1 LEVKTRPDCAFAVG
15 SLARFSSNHDSSRI
29 EAVNELYLYH
39 TRNHAITYY
48 KDCNAMP
55 NEPTAWEASSHP
67 LDWKRTPA
75 KRLSS
80 FGDDVLTK
88 RSTLG
93 EIIQYGNVQ

>member
-1 LEVKTRPDCAFAVG
+1 
-15 SLARFSSNHDSSRI
+15 
-29 EAVNELYLYH
+29 
-39 TRNHAITYY
+39 
-48 KDCNAMP
+48 MP

-67 LDWKRTPA
+67 LDWKQTPA